1 MKKTLLYLITCAI
14 LFLFGCGDKNI
25 KKEIEFVTNSSF
37 FQKNEKY
44 PKLIKEILIPY
55 SIPKNDSVLRFDPI
69 VFSILNTRTNEVKFS
84 EILFKFMKGTS
95 GNPEKIKLYTK
106 KLNEFFDN
114 VTIEKQ
120 YTSVYDSSF
129 NYNEALT
136 KYYTKHHNSK
146 CIIIYSD
153 SINSEDSVLFLNQ
166 IVYGN
171 DDIQLIRNLILDSLQ
186 ENPVKKF
193 AILVNP
199 TIINKPIVLNQ
210 EIVKTRFT
218 DTSAKISNSD
228 SSTFIINVNGSTDYL
243 VDGKVIRISKDTIFK
258 DGTYTFDIRI
268 NPLLVAS
275 IAPTTIPIKKNS
287 SGRQKP
293 PTKTHTNKST
303 RRQNPIPQ
311 IPVNRLV
318 PTNSIE
324 KKK

>member
-1 MKKTLLYLITCAI
+1 VILI
-14 LFLFGCGDKNI
+14 LFGCGDKNI
-25 KKEIEFVTNSSF
+25 KKDLEFVTNSSF

-55 SIPKNDSVLRFDPI
+55 SIPKNDSFLRFDPI
-69 VFSILNTRTNEVKFS
+69 VLSILNTKTNEVKFS

-129 NYNEALT
+129 NYNDALT
-136 KYYTKHHNSK
+136 KYYTKHHKNK

-166 IVYGN
+166 IVYGK
-171 DDIQLIRNLILDSLQ
+171 DDIQLIRTLILDSLQ

-243 VDGKVIRISKDTIFK
+243 VDGKLVKITHDTIFK

-268 NPLLVAS
+268 KPLVVAS
-275 IAPTTIPIKKNS
+275 ITPPPNPPRRNVGSGQKSTPKKFN
-287 SGRQKP
+287 
-293 PTKTHTNKST
+293 NNNT
-303 RRQNPIPQ
+303 RRQNPLPQ
-311 IPVNRLV
+311 LPVNRLV
-318 PTNSIE
+318 PNNSIE
-324 KKK
+324 KKKITPYEYV